1 MALDNLLAMARA
13 VERNWCAA
21 WATLGTV
28 REEPRTIVED
38 TPQFLRVCTP
48 HLSESLLNIVLR
60 YEAPG
65 PVTREDL
72 ERVIA
77 PYRAHHL
84 QFQWWQLIGSE
95 PAGLRDQL
103 RALGMQSWGGV
114 PAMALDLAGWRPQLP
129 PLPYGLTLGHVRTA
143 EEAQAA
149 LAIICEV
156 FMVPAGPMSRWT
168 TRNPAFQMYQAT
180 WRGRTVSTLAVLRD
194 GETVGVYHVATVAW
208 ARRRGIASHLLA
220 LALGEAHAAGCTL
233 ATLTATPEAR
243 RMYEVLGFRACGMID
258 QWMPGPRLMNE
269 LLYGGYATMW
279 E

>member
-21 WATLGTV
+21 WATLGAV

-72 ERVIA
+72 ERVIV
-77 PYRAHHL
+77 PYRANHL

-129 PLPYGLTLGHVRTA
+129 PLPYGIALGRVSAA

-156 FMVPAGPMSRWT
+156 FMVPSGPMSRWT

-180 WRGRTVSTLAVLRD
+180 WQGRTVSTLAVLRD
-194 GETVGVYHVATVAW
+194 SETVGVYHVATVAW

-220 LALGEAHAAGCTL
+220 LALGEAQAAGCTL

-243 RMYEVLGFRACGMID
+243 RMYEVLGFRACGLID

-269 LLYGGYATMW
+269 LLYDGYATMW

>member
-1 MALDNLLAMARA
+1 MVLDNLLMMARA

-21 WATLGTV
+21 WATLGAV
-28 REEPRTIVED
+28 SDEPRTMVDDI
-38 TPQFLRVCTP
+38 PAFLRVYTP
-48 HLSESLLNIVLR
+48 GQPESLLNIVLR

-65 PVTREDL
+65 PVTRNDV
-72 ERVIA
+72 ERAIA

-84 QFQWWQLIGSE
+84 PFQWWQLMGGE

-114 PAMALDLAGWRPQLP
+114 PAMALDLAGWKPQLP
-129 PLPYGLTLGHVRTA
+129 PLPYGVACGHIATV
-143 EEAQAA
+143 EEAHAA

-156 FMVPAGPMSRWT
+156 FIVPMGPMSRWT
-168 TRNPAFQMYQAT
+168 TRNPAFSMYQAS
-180 WRGRTVSTLAVLRD
+180 WQGHIVSTLAVLRD
-194 GETVGVYHVATVAW
+194 RETVGVYHVATVGW
-208 ARRRGIASHLLA
+208 ARRRGIASHLLT
-220 LALGEAHAAGCTL
+220 LALGEAQATGCTR

-243 RMYEVLGFRACGMID
+243 RMYELLGFRACGMID

-269 LLYGGYATMW
+269 LLYDGYTAMR